1 MILFVKNFLTQLA
14 CGFIYCAYFKS
25 QSSSLVWCP
34 TRFLPTVTW
43 HQSCINKY
51 IPYIQRKKHRYCIS
65 FFANETR
72 KWLDSFNFL
81 LCSFI
86 KQTMASSTELIC
98 MSAIRRSLGKNLKFE
113 MEPFSENISWSS
125 SSLTDSG
132 ILERWR
138 VRIGWKIFWKFFD
151 PGFLNLCKGE
161 FE

>member
-1 MILFVKNFLTQLA
+1 MDKIVSITLAINKKIVICNITKLSLFKSKSTSQFQPWNWKLKSLFFPHKAVYNIFASMILFVKIFLTQLA

-81 LCSFI
+81 LCSF
-86 KQTMASSTELIC
+86 
-98 MSAIRRSLGKNLKFE
+98 
-113 MEPFSENISWSS
+113 
-125 SSLTDSG
+125 
-132 ILERWR
+132 
-138 VRIGWKIFWKFFD
+138 
-151 PGFLNLCKGE
+151 
-161 FE
+161 